1 MRTVGLELVTHE
13 KQESRET
20 KCKALGEGQGHE
32 KVVYVC
38 KILHKVVFNSHINL

>member
-1 MRTVGLELVTHE
+1 MELVTHE

-32 KVVYVC
+32 KVTESKQMYA
-38 KILHKVVFNSHINL
+38 KYYTR